1 MRNQLGKAINLIDNS
16 ITKLKSYSSATA
28 TTSLIDTKKTT
39 ATDRFPNNHQNHH
52 SHQNSTTNVVLNEED
67 CEIDKIIEK
76 KMMMSKKLRD
86 KLYRE
91 KKEMMTHQAK

>member
-1 MRNQLGKAINLIDNS
+1 MMRNQLGKAINLIDTS
-16 ITKLKSYSSATA
+16 LTKLKSYSSVSA

-39 ATDRFPNNHQNHH
+39 ATDKFPNNASHHQNHY

-76 KMMMSKKLRD
+76 KMMMSKN
-86 KLYRE
+86 
-91 KKEMMTHQAK
+91 

>member
-16 ITKLKSYSSATA
+16 LTKLKSYSSVSA
-28 TTSLIDTKKTT
+28 TTSLMDTKKTT
-39 ATDRFPNNHQNHH
+39 ATDKFPNNTSHHQNHH

-91 KKEMMTHQAK
+91 KK